1 LSGSISLAAALWCG
15 FSGSLPPGRRI
26 RSMTEL
32 MGLAAPG
39 DGAADGAAGSAA
51 DDPGHVTPP
60 RPAGALEDALGA
72 VIAERVREFRLQ
84 LGLTVGQL
92 AELTGLSKGMLSK
105 IENAQASP
113 SLATLARLSEALKLP
128 VTAFFRGLNEEQ
140 DVLYVKA
147 GAGLDIQHKGSG
159 PGHRYQSL
167 GTMRAPHN
175 TLETLLVTLTR
186 RGDAF
191 PLYQHAGTE
200 LIYMLAG
207 RMEYLYGNSRYLL
220 EPGDTM
226 QFVGEVPHGP
236 NALIELPIQFF
247 SVKSIQPAG

>member
-1 LSGSISLAAALWCG
+1 MTQVTRLGGTGAVSDDQVKHAGHSARVVNGGRAA
-15 FSGSLPPGRRI
+15 
-26 RSMTEL
+26 E
-32 MGLAAPG
+32 AAV
-39 DGAADGAAGSAA
+39 AGSAS
-51 DDPGHVTPP
+51 T
-60 RPAGALEDALGA
+60 LEESLGA

-84 LGLTVGQL
+84 LGLTVGHL

-140 DVLYVKA
+140 DVLVVKA
-147 GAGLDIQHKGSG
+147 GRGLDIQHTTAG

-175 TLETLLVTLTR
+175 TLEPLLVTLTER
-186 RGDAF
+186 ADTF
-191 PLYQHAGTE
+191 PLYQHPGTE
-200 LIYMLAG
+200 LIYVISG
-207 RMEYLYGNSRYLL
+207 RLEYLCGSSRYVL
-220 EPGDTM
+220 EPGDAM

-236 NALIELPIQFF
+236 NALIELPIQFI
-247 SVKSIQPAG
+247 SVKSIQPVS